1 MVPQAAYPESQHSS
15 GSGPLNTLL
24 KTKLREHALILRALH
39 KSLHADTSLSGAAI
53 LSTLR
58 AKKEELMKEVY
69 TIMSA
74 TLGVPPRADDKF
86 VWDYYDKDGKAG
98 RWEGTPREFYK
109 AFAYDKYAVRVLSIV
124 TGEWARTHPPR
135 VAVRLV
141 LAHPRP
147 AQRVRQALLR
157 RQARQRLGRARRAL
171 CVHPFHV
178 PPAPPRLTTPQT

>member
-15 GSGPLNTLL
+15 ASSPLNTLL

-39 KSLHADTSLSGAAI
+39 KSLRADTSLSAAAI

-74 TLGVPPRADDKF
+74 TLGVPPRAEDKF

-98 RWEGTPREFYK
+98 HWEGTPREFYK
-109 AFAYDKYAVRVLSIV
+109 AFAYDKYAVRVYSDPWV
-124 TGEWARTHPPR
+124 GEDSFA
-135 VAVRLV
+135 AYS
-141 LAHPRP
+141 
-147 AQRVRQALLR
+147 RQTR
-157 RQARQRLGRARRAL
+157 SR
-171 CVHPFHV
+171 
-178 PPAPPRLTTPQT
+178 